1 MQTISSVFERELA
14 KLIAERRK
22 TLIENV
28 ASGLAVK
35 TFEQYREAVGRID
48 ELREVEELMA
58 VAAENVS
65 KR

>member
-48 ELREVEELMA
+48 ELREVEELM
-58 VAAENVS
+58 VIAAENVS